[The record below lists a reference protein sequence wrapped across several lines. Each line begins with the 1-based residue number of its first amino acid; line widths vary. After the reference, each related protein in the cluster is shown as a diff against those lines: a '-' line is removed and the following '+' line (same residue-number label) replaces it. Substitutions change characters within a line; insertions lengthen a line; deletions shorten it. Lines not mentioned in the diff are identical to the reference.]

1 MIAQDISVPYARLR
15 DQINANSN
23 GERCIA
29 SDLTVSEPESVAI
42 RASSVSECSPA
53 THKAHGAAL
62 STCLRRVDPHDAMG
76 CTSWSDRLR
85 VKMSLGVAEFVHRRP

>member
-1 MIAQDISVPYARLR
+1 MPYARLR

-42 RASSVSECSPA
+42 RASSVIECSSA
-53 THKAHGAAL
+53 THKVHGAAAL
-62 STCLRRVDPHDAMG
+62 STCLRRVDPHDAMR

-85 VKMSLGVAEFVHRRP
+85 VKMSLGVTEFVHRRP